1 METSN
6 NCEYDSLEVYNGAT
20 KEPRNRVAKLCGSQ
34 IPDPIMSTGNEMILR
49 FHSDFSV
56 AFKGFKLQFAST
68 GIMFFWDFF
77 KIIFLMTYDQLR
89 KIATRHFKH
98 VGFEQ

>member
-1 METSN
+1 METSH

-34 IPDPIMSTGNEMILR
+34 LPDPITSTGNEMILR

-68 GIMFFWDFF
+68 GIMFFLDFF

-89 KIATRHFKH
+89 KNCNKAF
-98 VGFEQ
+98 

>member
-1 METSN
+1 METSH

-20 KEPRNRVAKLCGSQ
+20 KELRNRVAKLCGSEL
-34 IPDPIMSTGNEMILR
+34 PDPILSTGNEMILR

-56 AFKGFKLQFAST
+56 ALKGFKLQFVST
-68 GIMFFWDFF
+68 GIMFFLDFF

-89 KIATRHFKH
+89 KNCNKAF
-98 VGFEQ
+98 

>member
-1 METSN
+1 METSH
-6 NCEYDSLEVYNGAT
+6 NCEYDSLEVYNGAS

-34 IPDPIMSTGNEMILR
+34 LPDPITSTGNEMILR

-68 GIMFFWDFF
+68 GIMLDFF

-89 KIATRHFKH
+89 KNCNKAF
-98 VGFEQ
+98 